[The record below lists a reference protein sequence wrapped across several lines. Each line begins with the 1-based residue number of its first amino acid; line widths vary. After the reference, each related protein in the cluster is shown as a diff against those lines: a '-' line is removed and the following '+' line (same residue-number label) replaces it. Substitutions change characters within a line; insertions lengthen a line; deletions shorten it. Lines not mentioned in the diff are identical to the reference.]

1 MTAYSVVQLVSV
13 KYGQLCECEGPQS
26 LRKFNMLAAVT
37 ISQPWRVT
45 IAAAKPLCAHLI
57 FYLLFSYGSY
67 LILKTSSF
75 GGTCHFL
82 KQAKQLLSLPPI
94 QTLLLSPEL
103 GIRGLFF
110 LSLEQIKTKQCVHL
124 YFGLE
129 KIQIVQIHCLK
140 QEVQKIT

>member
-110 LSLEQIKTKQCVHL
+110 YHQNKSRLSSVCIFILAWRKFRL
-124 YFGLE
+124 FRY
-129 KIQIVQIHCLK
+129 IV
-140 QEVQKIT
+140 

>member
-57 FYLLFSYGSY
+57 FYLLFSYGNY

-75 GGTCHFL
+75 GGN
-82 KQAKQLLSLPPI
+82 LSLFKIGKTTSFPTTYPNLI
-94 QTLLLSPEL
+94 VKSR
-103 GIRGLFF
+103 IRNTGTFF